1 MFTGMIAGWLGEFA
15 TLKIA
20 EKLLASVSSKL
31 HHSDLEKALKDSA
44 KIACE
49 QEEGL
54 FYRCQKDGIKGS
66 AKFLSHFFLI

>member
-1 MFTGMIAGWLGEFA
+1 MLTGMIAGWVGEFV

-20 EKLLASVSSKL
+20 EKSLAGVSSKL
-31 HHSDLEKALKDSA
+31 HHSDLEKALKASA
-44 KIACE
+44 KKACD

-66 AKFLSHFFLI
+66 AKF